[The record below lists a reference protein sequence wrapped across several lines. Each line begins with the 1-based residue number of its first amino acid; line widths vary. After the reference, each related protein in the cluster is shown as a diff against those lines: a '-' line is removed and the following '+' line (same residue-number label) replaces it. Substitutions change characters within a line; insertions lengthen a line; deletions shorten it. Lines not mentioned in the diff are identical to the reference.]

1 MMHFCT
7 LRARTH
13 LLSPKLRQAFEVIV
27 FLVTVIR
34 IVTQRSSSLTAVSGE
49 ERCVTTLRIPLQSP
63 QHSFIIEPAVPSARL
78 FIFFRNCILVTCNA
92 CAKERLRWLGDT
104 FVIPFLFESQC
115 FIHSFPSPQVFL
127 VLFLR
132 CRNRQKCQIYL
143 MNLKMSAK

>member
-1 MMHFCT
+1 MHFCT

-63 QHSFIIEPAVPSARL
+63 QHSFIIKPAVPSARL
-78 FIFFRNCILVTCNA
+78 FIFFETV
-92 CAKERLRWLGDT
+92 
-104 FVIPFLFESQC
+104 S
-115 FIHSFPSPQVFL
+115 
-127 VLFLR
+127 
-132 CRNRQKCQIYL
+132 
-143 MNLKMSAK
+143 